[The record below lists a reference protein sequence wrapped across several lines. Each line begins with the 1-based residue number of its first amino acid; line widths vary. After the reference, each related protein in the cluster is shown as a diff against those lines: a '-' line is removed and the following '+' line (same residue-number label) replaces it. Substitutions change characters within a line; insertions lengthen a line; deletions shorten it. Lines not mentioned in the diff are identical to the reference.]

1 MTTGDRPI
9 DFTRGVPADES
20 FPLAELAECAAAV
33 VAGPHG
39 VLVQQYGPS
48 PGFGPLREWLAAQH
62 LTTTRVAASGRSQ
75 LEGHRPSLASVAR
88 ASSAWTGS
96 ID

>member
-33 VAGPHG
+33 VAGPHS

-48 PGFGPLREWLAAQH
+48 LGFGPLRAWLVSR
-62 LTTTRVAASGRSQ
+62 RVN
-75 LEGHRPSLASVAR
+75 SLAIPVIA
-88 ASSAWTGS
+88 
-96 ID
+96 